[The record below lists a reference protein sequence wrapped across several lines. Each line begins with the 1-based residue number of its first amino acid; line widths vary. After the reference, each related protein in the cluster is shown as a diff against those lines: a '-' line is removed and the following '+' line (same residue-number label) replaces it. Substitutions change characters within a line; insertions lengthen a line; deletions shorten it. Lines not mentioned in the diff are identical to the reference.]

1 MSFEK
6 QEIKELIIAIIIA
19 GFVFSFNEWG
29 LREFSINIGFINLIR
44 AILIVAIIFTT
55 RAYIQKQVAKYFDST
70 SKFRLLEIE
79 PRIYRPTKLEEIIF
93 QTTKKILNPIGVI
106 ITLLVTILSNGKL
119 ILVLLATAKI
129 TSNKLKRV
137 GRKYIHIKDI
147 EIAQIA
153 LAGPLTDLSL
163 LAIFKLLLPIA
174 PLFFEKAMFI
184 AATLAVFHI
193 LPIPKMDGGQLF
205 IGSKT
210 LYVFGLIF
218 TILFITA
225 IYGLS
230 ILNALI
236 IALII
241 AGLITLLFFYKFYK
255 AKIP

>member
-29 LREFSINIGFINLIR
+29 LREFSSNIGFINLIR
-44 AILIVAIIFTT
+44 AILIVAIVFTT
-55 RAYIQKQVAKYFDST
+55 HAYIQKQAAKYFDST
-70 SKFRLLEIE
+70 SKFGLLEIE
-79 PRIYRPTKLEEIIF
+79 PRIYRTTKLEETIY
-93 QTTKKILNPIGVI
+93 QTTKKILNPIGI
-106 ITLLVTILSNGKL
+106 IVTLLVTILSNGKL

-137 GRKYIHIKDI
+137 GRKYIHTKDI

-193 LPIPKMDGGQLF
+193 LPIPKMDGGQIF

-210 LYVFGLIF
+210 LYVFGLIL
-218 TILFITA
+218 TILFIIS
-225 IYGLS
+225 IYQIS
-230 ILNALI
+230 IFYTLMI
-236 IALII
+236 SVII
-241 AGLITLLFFYKFYK
+241 AGLVAIFFFYTFYK